1 MWRFLLVL
9 SSAVCINCK
18 IVPITNHV
26 PMQPEQ
32 VHIAYGDSVYEIV
45 ATWSTVGDTKESIVE
60 YGTGFQSLN
69 YTAAGSSR
77 LFTDGG
83 RKGRSQ
89 YVHSVTLKNL
99 RPSTV
104 YVYHVGSRFGWS
116 NEFLFRTPPVVERW
130 QPSLAIFGDMGLEN
144 AQSLARL
151 EEDTHRGMYDAI
163 LHVGDFAY
171 DMNSHNGVV
180 GDKFMKL
187 IEPIAAYVPYMTCVG
202 NHEERYNFSHYKMR
216 FNMPGDTEN
225 LMFSFNMGPLHIIS
239 ISTEVYYFLNYGIK
253 SLVFQYEWL
262 ENDLREATDP
272 KNRRERPWI
281 IVMGHRPM
289 YCSNTDPADCAHNST
304 FTRVGIPFF
313 HMFGLEKLFYDNKV
327 DVLIWAHQHSYERL
341 WPIYD
346 FKIFNGTYEQPYLN
360 PLAPVHIITG
370 SAGCKENH
378 SHFDNDKPYWS
389 AFRSTDYGY
398 TRMKAYNKTHLYF
411 EQVSDDQGGAVIDSF
426 WIIQNKRS
434 F

>member
-1 MWRFLLVL
+1 MRSPLLL
-9 SSAVCINCK
+9 ILAAGYIYCK
-18 IVPITNHV
+18 TVQL
-26 PMQPEQ
+26 QPEQ
-32 VHIAYGDSVYEIV
+32 VHISYGDSVYEIV
-45 ATWSTVGDTKESIVE
+45 VTWSTIGDTKESIVE
-60 YGTGFQSLN
+60 YGVGFRPLN
-69 YTAAGSSR
+69 YTALGYSK

-83 RKGRSQ
+83 TKKRSQ
-89 YVHSVTLKNL
+89 YIHTATLKNL
-99 RPSTV
+99 KPSTV
-104 YVYHVGSRFGWS
+104 YVYHAGSRFGWS
-116 NEFLFRTPPVVERW
+116 DEFLFRTPPISEHW

-151 EEDTHRGMYDAI
+151 QEDTHQGMYDAI

-180 GDKFMKL
+180 GDKFMKQ
-187 IEPIAAYVPYMTCVG
+187 IQTIAAYVPYMTCVG

-216 FNMPGDTEN
+216 FNMPGETEN
-225 LMFSFNMGPLHIIS
+225 LMFSFNMGPVHIIS

-253 SLVFQYEWL
+253 PLVFQYQWL
-262 ENDLREATDP
+262 ENDLKEATHP
-272 KNRRERPWI
+272 NNRTVRPWI

-289 YCSNTDPADCAHNST
+289 YCSNTDPADCSHNST
-304 FTRVGIPFF
+304 FTRVGIPFL
-313 HMFGLEKLFYDNKV
+313 HMFGMEKLFYDHKV

-346 FKIFNGTYEQPYLN
+346 FKILNGSYEQPYLN

-389 AFRSTDYGY
+389 AVRSTDYGY

-411 EQVSDDQGGAVIDSF
+411 EQISDDQNGAIIDSF
-426 WIIQNKRS
+426 WIIQNKRKV
-434 F
+434 